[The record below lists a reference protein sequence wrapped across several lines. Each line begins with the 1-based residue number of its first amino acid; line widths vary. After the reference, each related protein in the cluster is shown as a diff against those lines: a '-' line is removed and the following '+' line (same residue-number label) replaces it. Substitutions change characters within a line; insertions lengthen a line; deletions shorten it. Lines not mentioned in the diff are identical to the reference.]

1 MEKKPLKIL
10 MTLMGMEIGGAE
22 THVLEL
28 SKSLKRMGVDVHV
41 VSNGGVYVKELED
54 CGIKHYKVP
63 LHNRQFINM
72 FSSYRALR
80 DIIKKN
86 DFRLVHAHA
95 RIPAFIC
102 GILQKRLPFKLV
114 TTAHFDFSVRFP
126 FNLLSNWG
134 DRTLAVSNDIKD
146 YLLKNYKVDEK
157 NISLTVNGIDTDKFF
172 PGDGDEILR
181 TELKLKQT
189 SKKIVSVSRLDTVP
203 AIPVYALLDIA
214 EELYI
219 LYDVEILIVGDGDE
233 AANLRKKA
241 NAINKRVGE
250 RFVHLLGRRTDVNK
264 ILRLADVFVNV
275 SRAALEA
282 MSCRVPVVLA
292 GGQGYLGIFG
302 EKVLDRAVATNFTC
316 RGYNKTTPKK
326 LLLHI
331 KKLLASS
338 SEDLASLGSYGRH
351 VVESMYSLE
360 RMAKDALSVYGELPE
375 ESIKIVISGY
385 YGYDNSGDDIVL
397 KSIVDNLRQRKKGL
411 DFTVLSSR
419 PRKTRAKFGVGAV
432 YRFNLFSVFFRLRKA
447 HVLLTGGGNLIQDE
461 TSTQSLIYYLW
472 LINTARRFGVKNML
486 FANGIGPIKH
496 EANIR
501 RAKETLGNVDV
512 ITLRERGSLKVLQE
526 MGIEAANAHVT
537 ADAAFA
543 LPPVAA
549 EDMYL
554 EKLGLKKPYVCI
566 ALRPWMNNPE
576 GLEAEIARFADFVFV
591 RCGCQIAFVAM
602 QPAQDK
608 DFSKKVIQQMK
619 CEAVLV
625 EPDPDNINHERMV
638 LGMAEFALCMRL
650 HGLIY
655 AIENGVPSIAL
666 VYGPKINQFMEVMD
680 LSWHIPVEDVKFD
693 VLVRFLNEI
702 LADREGIKKKITESA
717 ARLRELSAKN
727 VDYLVELIEK

>member
-80 DIIKKN
+80 GIIKEN

-102 GILQKRLPFKLV
+102 GILQKRLGFKLV

-146 YLLKNYKVDEK
+146 YLLRNYKVDER
-157 NISLTVNGIDTDKFF
+157 NISLTVNGIDTEKFS
-172 PGDGDEILR
+172 PGETDDGLLEELGLR
-181 TELKLKQT
+181 KG
-189 SKKIVSVSRLDTVP
+189 SKKIVSVCRLDQVP
-203 AIPVYALLDIA
+203 AIPVHALIDIA

-219 LYDVEILIVGDGDE
+219 LYDIEIVVVGKGDDE
-233 AANLRKKA
+233 AVLKEKA
-241 NAINKRVGE
+241 RAVNKRMGE
-250 RFVHLLGRRTDVNK
+250 KFVHLVGQRTDVNR
-264 ILRLADVFVNV
+264 ILRIADVFVNV

-282 MSCRVPVVLA
+282 LSCRVPVILA
-292 GGQGYLGIFG
+292 GGQGYLGIFS
-302 EKVLDRAVATNFTC
+302 EKILDKAVATNFTC
-316 RGYNKTTPKK
+316 RGCNKTTPKK
-326 LLLHI
+326 LLAHI
-331 KKLLASS
+331 RKLLAKSD
-338 SEDLASLGSYGRH
+338 EELNVLGNFGRH
-351 VVESMYSLE
+351 IVESMYSHE
-360 RMAKDALSVYGELPE
+360 RMAKDAVSVYEELPE
-375 ESIKIVISGY
+375 ELVNIVISGY

-397 KSIVDNLRQRKKGL
+397 KSIVDNLRKKKKGL
-411 DFTVLSSR
+411 NFTVLSLR
-419 PRKTRAKFGVGAV
+419 PKKTRAKFGVNAV
-432 YRFNLFSVFFRLRKA
+432 YRFNLFSVFLLLRKA

-461 TSTQSLIYYLW
+461 TSTQSLVYYLW
-472 LINTARRFGVKNML
+472 LINTARRFGAKNML
-486 FANGIGPIKH
+486 YANGIGPIKR
-496 EANIR
+496 EANIE
-501 RAKETLGNVDV
+501 RAKMALANVDM
-512 ITLRERGSLKVLQE
+512 ITLRERGSLKVLE
-526 MGIEAANAHVT
+526 DMGIEAKRAYVT

-543 LPPVAA
+543 LPAVTADN
-549 EDMYL
+549 EFL
-554 EKLGLKKPYVCI
+554 EKLGLKKPYFCI
-566 ALRPWMNNPE
+566 ALRSWMNNPE
-576 GLEAEIARFADFVFV
+576 GLVSDIAHFADFIFIRFGYQVV
-591 RCGCQIAFVAM
+591 FVAM

-608 DFSKKVIQQMK
+608 EFSQKVINEMK
-619 CEAVLV
+619 CSAVLV

-638 LGMAEFALCMRL
+638 LGMADFTLCMRL

-666 VYGPKINQFMEVMD
+666 VYGPKIRQFMEAMD
-680 LSWHIPVEDVKFD
+680 LSWHMPVEETNFETLVKFT
-693 VLVRFLNEI
+693 NEI
-702 LADREGIKKKITESA
+702 HADKAGISKKISGSA

-727 VDYLVELIEK
+727 ADYLVELVEG